1 MASNGY
7 CSLTLYIR
15 TEMQEIIEYAFGYGF
30 AGLFAILFWRY
41 IRDVQMEQTEKLRTL
56 ERQLTR
62 IEDQQT
68 VESFKRRK
76 ERDE

>member
-1 MASNGY
+1 
-7 CSLTLYIR
+7 
-15 TEMQEIIEYAFGYGF
+15 MQEIIEYAFGYGF

-68 VESFKRRK
+68 VESFERRK
-76 ERDE
+76 ERNE